1 MRDCGMP
8 RPVLLQ
14 ALDALSA
21 AGVIVQGAAVVA
33 DSTMIRILPPLGG
46 FRMRQ
51 DDGSPNRAVF
61 APAVHV
67 PDVIQISIRW
77 RGGATRKVECPLPLT
92 APDLRRTPAALV
104 EQVRVLATEQTDGQ
118 IAETLNGRWL
128 RTGCGLPFTSTRVR
142 TLRGSYD
149 IDSYL
154 QHLTTAGWLTVPQM
168 AAQLDVHLSTAKRF
182 AQEGVLRAVRADDKG
197 PGLVNGS
204 RRYRTR
210 ESNIPRLLLAWI
222 CREAVRTRRPRLILG
237 RSLKEFMA
245 ELGMHSD
252 SGGPRSDRTR
262 LQTQMERLFCT
273 SIELISTDKHRLHR
287 VADHVTTHTDL
298 WWSMRRPDEP
308 VLFDSS
314 ITLGQAFFDE
324 ILRSP
329 VPVDMNVLKALRR
342 STLGLDL
349 YFWLT
354 CKYFTLAEPVKLRW
368 EQLYEQFGAHPN
380 RPTRIAVQNFRTDAV
395 RELEKIKL
403 AWPQIRYSL
412 PQGALLLMPTKPRIA
427 PTKAPP
433 LRG

>member
-1 MRDCGMP
+1 MGKETPEAR
-8 RPVLLQ
+8 R
-14 ALDALSA
+14 
-21 AGVIVQGAAVVA
+21 
-33 DSTMIRILPPLGG
+33 TRILEALERRENRNCDTQAELMPQRVFHWNGSDQE
-46 FRMRQ
+46 RQ
-51 DDGSPNRAVF
+51 LLES
-61 APAVHV
+61 
-67 PDVIQISIRW
+67 
-77 RGGATRKVECPLPLT
+77 TL
-92 APDLRRTPAALV
+92 RTPDIAFMVKVAALCSLPRTNPGRR
-104 EQVRVLATEQTDGQ
+104 ERYIRA
-118 IAETLNGRWL
+118 NGDW
-128 RTGCGLPFTSTRVR
+128 
-142 TLRGSYD
+142 
-149 IDSYL
+149 
-154 QHLTTAGWLTVPQM
+154 QLTMTAGGLK
-168 AAQLDVHLSTAKRF
+168 KRLPY
-182 AQEGVLRAVRADDKG
+182 GNV
-197 PGLVNGS
+197 
-204 RRYRTR
+204 
-210 ESNIPRLLLAWI
+210 PRLLLAWI

>member
-77 RGGATRKVECPLPLT
+77 RGGATRKVECPLPFT

-118 IAETLNGRWL
+118 IAETLNARWL

-168 AAQLDVHLSTAKRF
+168 AAQLNVHLSTAKRF

-210 ESNIPRLLLAWI
+210 ESTPIRGTLHGLPRRRCAAVGSRRLMPSLLVGGLLAA
-222 CREAVRTRRPRLILG
+222 CSSVGSQHRAQTGVLSSA
-237 RSLKEFMA
+237 SLSA
-245 ELGMHSD
+245 
-252 SGGPRSDRTR
+252 
-262 LQTQMERLFCT
+262 
-273 SIELISTDKHRLHR
+273 
-287 VADHVTTHTDL
+287 
-298 WWSMRRPDEP
+298 
-308 VLFDSS
+308 
-314 ITLGQAFFDE
+314 
-324 ILRSP
+324 
-329 VPVDMNVLKALRR
+329 
-342 STLGLDL
+342 
-349 YFWLT
+349 
-354 CKYFTLAEPVKLRW
+354 
-368 EQLYEQFGAHPN
+368 
-380 RPTRIAVQNFRTDAV
+380 
-395 RELEKIKL
+395 
-403 AWPQIRYSL
+403 
-412 PQGALLLMPTKPRIA
+412 
-427 PTKAPP
+427 
-433 LRG
+433 

>member
-168 AAQLDVHLSTAKRF
+168 AAQLNVHLSTAKRF
-182 AQEGVLRAVRADDKG
+182 AQEGVLRAGRADDKG

-210 ESNIPRLLLAWI
+210 ESTPARGDTSRLAPAQVRRGREPQVDAFAAGRGAIGSLLVSRQPAPRAD
-222 CREAVRTRRPRLILG
+222 G
-237 RSLKEFMA
+237 RVVE
-245 ELGMHSD
+245 
-252 SGGPRSDRTR
+252 
-262 LQTQMERLFCT
+262 
-273 SIELISTDKHRLHR
+273 
-287 VADHVTTHTDL
+287 
-298 WWSMRRPDEP
+298 
-308 VLFDSS
+308 
-314 ITLGQAFFDE
+314 
-324 ILRSP
+324 
-329 VPVDMNVLKALRR
+329 
-342 STLGLDL
+342 
-349 YFWLT
+349 
-354 CKYFTLAEPVKLRW
+354 
-368 EQLYEQFGAHPN
+368 
-380 RPTRIAVQNFRTDAV
+380 
-395 RELEKIKL
+395 RELV
-403 AWPQIRYSL
+403 
-412 PQGALLLMPTKPRIA
+412 GLMRAAPRA
-427 PTKAPP
+427 P
-433 LRG
+433 